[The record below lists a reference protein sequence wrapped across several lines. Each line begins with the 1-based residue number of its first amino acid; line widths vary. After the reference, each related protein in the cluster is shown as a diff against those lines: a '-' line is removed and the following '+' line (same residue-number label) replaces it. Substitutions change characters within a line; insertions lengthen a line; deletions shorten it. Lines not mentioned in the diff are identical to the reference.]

1 MDNILILLMA
11 SCFIVVGLAT
21 GTFFCVRIT
30 QAAKSK
36 SWPWVIGELE
46 STALR
51 DVVYRGRDSDGG
63 ADLASARVVNFR
75 YRYRVKDED
84 YLGSRVTFSDG
95 VNKTSGALQKLQ
107 DQYQGK
113 SQIKVFYRPDQPQQ
127 SVLIPGLSI
136 FNFTP
141 LITSALFIAAGTFI
155 GTYDFS

>member
-21 GTFFCVRIT
+21 GAFFCVRLT

-46 STALR
+46 SAALR
-51 DVVYRGRDSDGG
+51 DVVYHGREVDGS
-63 ADLASARVVNFR
+63 ADQASARVVDFR
-75 YRYRVKDED
+75 YRYRVKNED
-84 YLGSRVTFSDG
+84 YLGSRVTFSDS
-95 VNKTSGALQKLQ
+95 VNKTSGTLQKLQ

-127 SVLIPGLSI
+127 SVLLPGLSI

-141 LITSALFIAAGTFI
+141 MITSALFIAAGVFI
-155 GTYDFS
+155 GTFDFS